1 MSGNFTINLRIIF
14 MQSTAKWLEMMN
26 TFFILKNRLS
36 FIYGKKKVSQLI
48 SAKMTLLA
56 PVKKK

>member
-1 MSGNFTINLRIIF
+1 

-26 TFFILKNRLS
+26 TFFILKIDLAL
-36 FIYGKKKVSQLI
+36 FMGVSQLI